1 MLRSRAG
8 LMILGVTLLGL
19 GGCGGGEASLTGVWE
34 GAFKDSLGGLGG
46 GSFTFTQQSGASLQ
60 GSWQVFFQTP
70 YAIAKF
76 NSHGLLTGTVDG
88 SAVTAMLTSEG
99 PCSFA
104 IQATVTGRHMSG
116 TYTDVNCAVPETGSF
131 DLEKS

>member
-1 MLRSRAG
+1 MV
-8 LMILGVTLLGL
+8 LGTLLGL
-19 GGCGGGEASLTGVWE
+19 GGCGGSVSSVGSLTGVWE

-46 GSFTFTQQSGASLQ
+46 GSFTFTQQSGVSLQ

-76 NSHGLLTGTVDG
+76 NSHGFLSGTVDG
-88 SAVTAMLTSEG
+88 SAVAAMLTSEG

-104 IQATVTGRHMSG
+104 VQATVSGRHMSG
-116 TYTDVNCAVPETGSF
+116 TYTDVNCAVHETGTF
-131 DLEKS
+131 DLDKT